1 MYTSAES
8 ATPDFKFFDEHSSFE
23 FESLFS
29 PTEGLLM
36 KEGFMTPS
44 SFDATLQSPKKMF
57 PTVGLTINTQA
68 NMFVGP
74 QAKLVASS
82 AAGVENVE
90 STFEALLADSF
101 LPTEELLNHFCAAQE
116 EASALHGGHHDDSS
130 TSQDS
135 LEEDEADSNDDE
147 EEEDLK
153 SRKKIVAKRKDSKK
167 KEQLSVAGTTT
178 STAAASAMNN
188 ADRVW
193 STVYAD
199 PSVDLSSVIVMIK
212 TRRDKPSE
220 YLPEKMYSSLKYEI
234 IQKAKG
240 GLLKNVPLLLCRA
253 SVVDAATLEEI
264 KKKKP
269 VLKGNIESALTKEPT
284 NKNAD
289 EFECRMKV
297 QFDFSYHQD
306 KRLVAL
312 VLKYYL
318 NDKLDQPILI
328 KRSCPLKVYAR
339 KPNKTKRKREEDKEK
354 KLKKLKE
361 SQEKDFQDF
370 AGQLEKC
377 FELANK
383 FAGEEKKRAMLTIM
397 QKFAHCFGSDATMFD
412 DVSTTHQSNTSIFT
426 DSASEGEDFF

>member
-8 ATPDFKFFDEHSSFE
+8 ATPDFKFFDEHSPFE
-23 FESLFS
+23 FESLFA

-36 KEGFMTPS
+36 KEGITP
-44 SFDATLQSPKKMF
+44 SFDASLQTPKKMF
-57 PTVGLTINTQA
+57 PSAVGLTINTQA

-74 QAKLVASS
+74 QAKLVS
-82 AAGVENVE
+82 AAVSSSVVENVE
-90 STFEALLADSF
+90 SAFEALLADSF
-101 LPTEELLNHFCAAQE
+101 LPTEELLNQFCAHEDAAQN
-116 EASALHGGHHDDSS
+116 HHDDSS

-135 LEEDEADSNDDE
+135 FEEEDSND

-167 KEQLSVAGTTT
+167 KEHSSVAAVTQHAT
-178 STAAASAMNN
+178 SS

-253 SVVDAATLEEI
+253 NVVDATTFEEI

-269 VLKGNIESALTKEPT
+269 VLKGSIESALTKEPT

-289 EFECRMKV
+289 EFECKMKV

-312 VLKYYL
+312 ELKYYL

-383 FAGEEKKRAMLTIM
+383 FAGDEKKRAMFTIM
-397 QKFAHCFGSDATMFD
+397 QKFAHCFGSDATVFD
-412 DVSTTHQSNTSIFT
+412 DVNNHQSNTSIFT